1 MKKKQES
8 NSVAYLFGLNSVAMG
23 NVVVGNTGI
32 FSMQNMKKQ
41 SKDGKVG
48 KNDIDNSSPSC
59 YLYFL
64 SVASIEKLLKS
75 LTELKKKMKENEKSL
90 AELKKKMKK
99 NGELRSFSISVKKP
113 NKIVV
118 KNKKTR

>member
-1 MKKKQES
+1 MKSKTSKS
-8 NSVAYLFGLNSVAMG
+8 DVAYLFGLNSVAMG
-23 NVVVGNTGI
+23 NFVVGKTGI
-32 FSMQNMKKQ
+32 FFMQNMKKQ

-48 KNDIDNSSPSC
+48 KNDIDNSSSGC

-75 LTELKKKMKENEKSL
+75 LK
-90 AELKKKMKK
+90 ELKKKMKK
-99 NGELRSFSISVKKP
+99 NDELRSFSISVKKT

-118 KNKKTR
+118 KKKKTR